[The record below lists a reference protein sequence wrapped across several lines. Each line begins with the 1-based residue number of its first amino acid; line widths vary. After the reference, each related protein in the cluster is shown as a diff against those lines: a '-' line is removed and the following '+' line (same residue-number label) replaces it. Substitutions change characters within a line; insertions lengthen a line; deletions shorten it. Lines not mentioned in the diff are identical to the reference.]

1 MGLSCSMWDLVS
13 RPGIEPGPP
22 ALGMWSF
29 SYWITRE
36 VPRTQT
42 LKPYVMLSISWL
54 IVNAPTQSFSSTGY
68 ISYSSSELQ
77 LTLYFLL
84 LFSKDSSLVSIS
96 W

>member
-1 MGLSCSMWDLVS
+1 MKDPAHRKSSFFRTQNFLKINYAVMGLSCSMWDLVS

-42 LKPYVMLSISWL
+42 LKPYVMLSIS
-54 IVNAPTQSFSSTGY
+54 
-68 ISYSSSELQ
+68 
-77 LTLYFLL
+77 
-84 LFSKDSSLVSIS
+84 
-96 W
+96 